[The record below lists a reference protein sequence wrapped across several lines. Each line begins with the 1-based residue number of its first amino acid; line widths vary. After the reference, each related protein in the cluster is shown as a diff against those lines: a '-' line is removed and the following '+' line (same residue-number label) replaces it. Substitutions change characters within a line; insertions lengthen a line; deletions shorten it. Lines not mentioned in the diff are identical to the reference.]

1 MNFVAGQ
8 SFSRTAFNL
17 PAVSKDIDVPGTMP
31 LASQMFTLS
40 DTWGNTFLS
49 QGHNMPQRSLRHE
62 AAGSS
67 IPKGPNEF
75 SGCTSNFIFTPTGLK
90 NKC

>member
-8 SFSRTAFNL
+8 SLSRAVLHL
-17 PAVSKDIDVPGTMP
+17 PAVSKDTDVPGTMP

-49 QGHNMPQRSLRHE
+49 QGHNMPHRSSRHE
-62 AAGSS
+62 AADSS
-67 IPKGPNEF
+67 IPKE
-75 SGCTSNFIFTPTGLK
+75 L
-90 NKC
+90 

>member
-8 SFSRTAFNL
+8 SLSKAALNL
-17 PAVSKDIDVPGTMP
+17 PAVSLDTDVPGTMP

-49 QGHNMPQRSLRHE
+49 QGHNMPHRRARHE
-62 AAGSS
+62 AADSS
-67 IPKGPNEF
+67 IPKG
-75 SGCTSNFIFTPTGLK
+75 L
-90 NKC
+90 

>member
-8 SFSRTAFNL
+8 SLSRAALNL
-17 PAVSKDIDVPGTMP
+17 PALSMDTDVPGTMP

-49 QGHNMPQRSLRHE
+49 QGHNMPHKRSRRE
-62 AAGSS
+62 AADSS
-67 IPKGPNEF
+67 IPKG
-75 SGCTSNFIFTPTGLK
+75 L
-90 NKC
+90 